1 MIVHATFHI
10 HPDHKEQA
18 KAELRKLK
26 GILQKHGGRNFRY
39 FASMTSETPN
49 RMFTYEID
57 KFAHFDTLNADPEY
71 RAVNLDSLFSDAK
84 MTLWGDV
91 EV

>member
-26 GILQKHGGRNFRY
+26 AILQKHGARNFRY
-39 FASMTSETPN
+39 FASMTSETPS
-49 RMFTYEID
+49 RMFTYLV
-57 KFAHFDTLNADPEY
+57 T
-71 RAVNLDSLFSDAK
+71 
-84 MTLWGDV
+84 
-91 EV
+91 